1 MQESDWMPSP
11 DVARRLAQPE
21 ISRGNL
27 RRLVDHWDGLRGA
40 RAIPARRDVMP
51 EDVSFMLGHVMLI
64 EVHRAAPPKR
74 PLSFR
79 FRLVGTRIEET
90 GHPGLQGRW
99 AHELS
104 PTVYRRLVLHGYTLA
119 VSETAPNFY
128 RIALDH
134 AGQKLRYERVILP
147 LGDDG
152 STVDTLLVGTE
163 WEAENEAFF
172 RAYPAIGPAVGHEIA
187 DAAPRGDSPSPG

>member
-1 MQESDWMPSP
+1 MQDSDRTPSP
-11 DVARRLAQPE
+11 DVARRLARGE

-27 RRLVDHWDGLRGA
+27 CRLVDHWDGLRGA
-40 RAIPARRDVMP
+40 RAFPARRDVLP
-51 EDVSFMLGHVMLI
+51 EDLSFMLGHVMLI
-64 EVHRAAPPKR
+64 EVHRDVPPK
-74 PLSFR
+74 PALAFR

-104 PTVYRRLVLHGYTLA
+104 PVVYRRLVLHGYTLA
-119 VSETAPNFY
+119 VREAAPNFY
-128 RIALDH
+128 RVALDH
-134 AGQKLRYERVILP
+134 AGQKLRYERVVLP

-152 STVDTLLVGTE
+152 RTVSTLLVGTE

-172 RAYPAIGPAVGHEIA
+172 RAYPAIGPGITE
-187 DAAPRGDSPSPG
+187 APPGIDPPSGAG